1 MAILWVSVQH
11 FTSNRHQESKNF
23 KMFLYK
29 LKPVSLAAFLF
40 FGEDVNLC
48 VFFLFRVNF
57 RVFLKIHPDPIFLK
71 NMYPDFLGFQ

>member
-1 MAILWVSVQH
+1 
-11 FTSNRHQESKNF
+11 
-23 KMFLYK
+23 MFLYK